1 MLDPT
6 HADDSA
12 LRAAASQPLIR
23 RRHPLQWIATIV
35 IAVIAVQAVV
45 LLAANPAFQWDV
57 VGAYLFDGKVLDG
70 LWLTVWLT
78 FVVFALSVVLGTL
91 ITVLRMSPIPALQ
104 ALAWTYVW
112 FFRSVPL
119 LVQLVFWFNIGYLFP
134 IIGVGLP
141 FLPPFIEIES
151 RNLVSSVGV
160 AIIALT
166 LHEAAYAAE
175 VVRGGLLS
183 VPPGQ
188 REAAKAIGLGAPRT
202 FVRIILPQALRAMLP
217 PMGSMLIG
225 ILKATSLVSTIAIA
239 DLMSAVSAIY
249 NRTFEVVPLLVVAT
263 AWYLVLTS
271 ALSALQWYIE
281 RRVGR
286 GFVRRGTRTVRTPKI
301 RVPEGAL

>member
-57 VGAYLFDGKVLDG
+57 V
-70 LWLTVWLT
+70 
-78 FVVFALSVVLGTL
+78 
-91 ITVLRMSPIPALQ
+91 
-104 ALAWTYVW
+104 
-112 FFRSVPL
+112 
-119 LVQLVFWFNIGYLFP
+119 
-134 IIGVGLP
+134 
-141 FLPPFIEIES
+141 
-151 RNLVSSVGV
+151 
-160 AIIALT
+160 
-166 LHEAAYAAE
+166 
-175 VVRGGLLS
+175 
-183 VPPGQ
+183 PPGQ
-188 REAAKAIGLGAPRT
+188 REAAKAIGLGAPRA